1 MSHHREWSPVWHPTS
16 SRSSSL
22 PWWRPLIPA
31 SREKLRVIEAI
42 ITNTTCERKKK
53 MLPLGYPGFL
63 DWVHIFTI
71 QESRFAAICCNYD
84 PIRFI
89 QIVMQYNTTNSILNA
104 IKFTSLMIENSPI
117 LIPFNQLQK
126 WATYNTLPLTPF
138 TMQGDLRPLQPD
150 VKKKSKIDSNYD
162 AISRASDTKY
172 FLESIYQVIGHNMI
186 PSNCDPIT
194 MRYDLRLQIFSASL
208 KW

>member
-1 MSHHREWSPVWHPTS
+1 MLFLKPEAGLLLGSQSNIPPFPPPPPSHTPTHISLSPAGFWIRMSHHREWSPVWHPTS

-31 SREKLRVIEAI
+31 SREKLRVMEAI

-89 QIVMQYNTTNSILNA
+89 QIVMQYNTINSILNA

-150 VKKKSKIDSNYD
+150 VKKK
-162 AISRASDTKY
+162 
-172 FLESIYQVIGHNMI
+172 
-186 PSNCDPIT
+186 
-194 MRYDLRLQIFSASL
+194 
-208 KW
+208 